1 MLDTKSQ
8 KSKARG
14 QRLEASSQQPAAKYS
29 LLNTQIYM
37 KTDIILAGVGGQGI
51 LSIAAIL
58 GAAALNEDLYLKQ
71 AETHGMS
78 QRGGEVVS
86 HLRISDSS
94 IYSDLIPL
102 GSAEIILSVE
112 PLESLRY
119 LPYLK
124 HNGCLVTNTT
134 EFKNISNYP
143 KLNDTFSELGKILKI
158 IQIDADKIAH
168 ETGNPKASNMV
179 MLGAASPFIHI
190 GEEVILKA
198 IETVFTL
205 KGATVVESNKQ
216 AFIAGKRFA
225 ENSDTI

>member
-1 MLDTKSQ
+1 
-8 KSKARG
+8 
-14 QRLEASSQQPAAKYS
+14 
-29 LLNTQIYM
+29 M

-58 GAAALNEDLYLKQ
+58 GAAALNENLYLKQ

-86 HLRISDSS
+86 HLRISETP
-94 IYSDLIPL
+94 IFSDLIPL
-102 GSAEIILSVE
+102 ASAELILSVE

-124 HNGCLVTNTT
+124 LNGCLVTNIT
-134 EFKNISNYP
+134 EFRNIANYP
-143 KLNDTFSELGKILKI
+143 KLEKTFAELGTKLKI
-158 IQIDADKIAH
+158 IQIDADKMAH

-190 GEEVILKA
+190 DEKIILKA
-198 IETVFTL
+198 IETVFVP
-205 KGATVVESNKQ
+205 KGAAVVESNRM
-216 AFIAGKRFA
+216 AFLAGREFA
-225 ENSDTI
+225 EKS

>member
-1 MLDTKSQ
+1 
-8 KSKARG
+8 
-14 QRLEASSQQPAAKYS
+14 
-29 LLNTQIYM
+29 M

-58 GAAALNEDLYLKQ
+58 GAAALNENLYLKQ

-86 HLRISDSS
+86 HLRISDTP
-94 IYSDLIPL
+94 IYSDLIPF
-102 GSAEIILSVE
+102 GNAELILSVE

-124 HNGCLVTNTT
+124 LNGCLVTNTT
-134 EFKNISNYP
+134 EFRNIPNYP
-143 KLNDTFSELGKILKI
+143 NLENTFAELGTKLKI
-158 IQIDADKIAH
+158 IQIDADKMAH

-190 GEEVILKA
+190 AGEIIMKA
-198 IETVFTL
+198 IETVFAL
-205 KGATVVESNKQ
+205 KGAAVVESNRL
-216 AFIAGKRFA
+216 AFLAGREFA
-225 ENSDTI
+225 ELANAI

>member
-1 MLDTKSQ
+1 
-8 KSKARG
+8 
-14 QRLEASSQQPAAKYS
+14 
-29 LLNTQIYM
+29 M

-58 GAAALNEDLYLKQ
+58 GAAALNENLFLKQ

-86 HLRISDSS
+86 HLRISDKP

-124 HNGCLVTNTT
+124 NDGCLVTNTT
-134 EFKNISNYP
+134 EFRNIPNYP
-143 KLNDTFSELGKILKI
+143 ELSGTFAELRKKLKI
-158 IQIDADKIAH
+158 VQIDADKIAH

-179 MLGAASPFIHI
+179 MLGAASPFISI
-190 GEEVILKA
+190 DEKIILKA
-198 IETVFTL
+198 IETVFAP
-205 KGATVVESNKQ
+205 KGITVVESNRQ
-216 AFIAGKRFA
+216 AFQAGWKFT
-225 ENSDTI
+225 ENH

>member
-1 MLDTKSQ
+1 
-8 KSKARG
+8 
-14 QRLEASSQQPAAKYS
+14 
-29 LLNTQIYM
+29 M

-58 GAAALNEDLYLKQ
+58 GAAALSENLFLKQ

-86 HLRISDSS
+86 HLRISDKP
-94 IYSDLIPL
+94 IFSDLIPL
-102 GSAEIILSVE
+102 ASAELILSVE

-124 HNGCLVTNTT
+124 HNGSLVTNIT
-134 EFKNISNYP
+134 EFRNISNYP
-143 KLNDTFSELGKILKI
+143 KLEKTFTELSTKLKT
-158 IQIDADKIAH
+158 IQIDADKMAH

-190 GEEVILKA
+190 DEKIILKA
-198 IETVFTL
+198 IETVFAP
-205 KGATVVESNKQ
+205 KGEAVVESNRM
-216 AFIAGKRFA
+216 AFLAGRKFA
-225 ENSDTI
+225 ENS